1 MTMIAKLKVW
11 ANRRTL
17 RKWERQGLESLVM
30 HSLYAYND
38 RDYKYSAWELKR
50 WAMEYLETSTDEE
63 ARATAWDIL
72 REKVPADL
80 ITAEEREELRTIA
93 RWERGNAIFSASMAC
108 HAHGIPWEWRD
119 YGALRHG

>member
-1 MTMIAKLKVW
+1 MTALKVW

-38 RDYKYSAWELKR
+38 RDYKYSPSELKQ

-63 ARATAWDIL
+63 ARATAWEIL
-72 REKVPADL
+72 EKVPADL
-80 ITAEEREELRTIA
+80 ITAEEREKLRKIA
-93 RWERGNAIFSASMAC
+93 RWERGIAIFPASRAC
-108 HAHGIPWEWRD
+108 RAHGIPWEWRD